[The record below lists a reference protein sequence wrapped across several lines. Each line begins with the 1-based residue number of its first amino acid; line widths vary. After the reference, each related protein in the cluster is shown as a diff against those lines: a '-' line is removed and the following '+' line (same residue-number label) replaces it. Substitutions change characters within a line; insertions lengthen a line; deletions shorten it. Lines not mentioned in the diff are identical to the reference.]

1 MNNYEPKLT
10 LRRLRIRVGV
20 KNEIEGA
27 TGLEDRK
34 REGLCPLSDRERVTE
49 CEKVNKLEGGQ
60 CHLAGKTAIIS
71 AI

>member
-1 MNNYEPKLT
+1 MSPTYVEKTENQGWGEE
-10 LRRLRIRVGV
+10 RDR
-20 KNEIEGA
+20 GA
-27 TGLEDRK
+27 TGLGDRK